1 MCIFAISNTITNN
14 NKTNTTMKHIV
25 TILVSAIIATS
36 MLFCACEKTP
46 DPEPTPTPNDS
57 TPVNPQDTTA
67 SNSIEAF
74 LGDWNLLAT
83 AYDAQIVMFGN
94 TTDTTYYD
102 QRMEITIARDGNS
115 STNVVISGTMYLT
128 LLSSITLPVEF
139 STTGTVDATGLT
151 VAPCNLN
158 DNYTTEIM
166 GQTASVDY
174 NGVMTFNNPVTYPE
188 RGILTVTGAVDVQG
202 NETSIGIGELSAS
215 CASIVAQGSRATK

>member
-57 TPVNPQDTTA
+57 TPVNPQDTAA

-74 LGDWNLLAT
+74 LGNWSLLAT

-94 TTDTTYYD
+94 TTDTTYEN
-102 QRMEITIARDGNS
+102 QRMDITIARDGNS

-151 VAPCNLN
+151 VAPCNLDDTYQLSYGAYN
-158 DNYTTEIM
+158 LT
-166 GQTASVDY
+166 VDY
-174 NGVMTFNNPVTYPE
+174 TGVMTFNNPVTYPE